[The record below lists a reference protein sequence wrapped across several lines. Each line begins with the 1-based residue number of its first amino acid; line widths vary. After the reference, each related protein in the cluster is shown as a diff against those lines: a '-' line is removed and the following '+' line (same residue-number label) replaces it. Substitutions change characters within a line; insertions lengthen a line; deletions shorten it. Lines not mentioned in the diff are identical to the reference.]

1 MTRQAANILQFCA
14 LKYDWRKTVSLNV
27 GHVAQEF
34 REVREN
40 VNVYFF
46 PFFRDSFQD
55 RELITKSKKRGGERD
70 PVR

>member
-1 MTRQAANILQFCA
+1 MTTQAANILHFCA
-14 LKYDWRKTVSLNV
+14 NV

-55 RELITKSKKRGGERD
+55 QELITKSKKRGGERSCT
-70 PVR
+70 VNFLILI